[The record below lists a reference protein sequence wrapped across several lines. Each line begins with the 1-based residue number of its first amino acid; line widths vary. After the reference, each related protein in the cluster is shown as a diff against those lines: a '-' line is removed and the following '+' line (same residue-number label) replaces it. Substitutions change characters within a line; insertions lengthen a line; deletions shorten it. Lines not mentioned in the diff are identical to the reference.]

1 MARTLATNFSGAL
14 QFPKADA
21 ATDLFKKEDVQQLAL
36 AVDQHNHTSGKG
48 LVLGAVDMPDWFR
61 STGHTTAFPGTG
73 SGIEMYFEP
82 GSQGVIQSFNRGGN
96 VYAGL
101 VINGSSIVLNAASN
115 SGATAGTAYLT
126 CSYAGSPLAPAITT
140 SATIWPSATPGIKFA
155 SGGYIQDY
163 FTGGQGYVQIS
174 QLTVSPGSAS
184 FATTNVNGPLVITGA
199 NTAVFS
205 GAVTCQTTLSVTGG
219 SFFSASLSLGASA
232 SIVWPSGATLG
243 DGGSGY
249 VSASK
254 ITVATLACGTFA
266 NNGAIPNVTTPLVAA
281 YIGASG
287 PVASYGGM
295 VTFGNEVGQGNGAQ
309 ATLPLVKGSA
319 FGPTNQGGTGWVK
332 FGINGAIV
340 YFPYWV

>member
-61 STGHTTAFPGTG
+61 STGHTSAFPGTG
-73 SGIEMYFEP
+73 TGLEMYYEP
-82 GSQGVIQSFNRGGN
+82 GSQGVIQSFNRGGA
-96 VYAGL
+96 VYMPLG
-101 VINGSSIVLNAASN
+101 INASSLTLNAAS
-115 SGATAGTAYLT
+115 TAASTALMAYLN
-126 CSYAGSPLAPAITT
+126 CSVAGAPALPSITT
-140 SATIWPSATPGIKFA
+140 YATLWLSATPGIKFA

-163 FTGGQGYVQIS
+163 GGAYVQIS

-184 FATTNVNGPLVITGA
+184 TGALNVNGPLVINAA

-205 GAVTCQTTLSVTGG
+205 GAVTCQTTLAVTGG

-232 SIVWPSGATLG
+232 SIVWPSGATLS
-243 DGGSGY
+243 DGGSAY
-249 VSASK
+249 VAASK
-254 ITVATLACGTFA
+254 MTVSTLACGTFA
-266 NNGAIPNVTTPLVAA
+266 NNGALPNVTTPLVAA
-281 YIGASG
+281 FIGASA